1 MYLII
6 IIVLYNIKLK
16 LEGYLQQQRDGA
28 QLSDDQL
35 FAASKFNEVL
45 CTLDF
50 ARNLKK
56 QLTSLLTMTKQ
67 KKTNTEREKLPAK
80 VDGKIKEVLIFQVNL
95 LEFLDSF
102 YLYTHFE
109 LLIKHKIC
117 AIFF

>member
-1 MYLII
+1 MYLFI
-6 IIVLYNIKLK
+6 IIVLFNIKLK
-16 LEGYLQQQRDGA
+16 LEGYLQQQRNGA

-56 QLTSLLTMTKQ
+56 QLSSLLTMTKQ
-67 KKTNTEREKLPAK
+67 KKTNTEGEKLPVK

-95 LEFLDSF
+95 LEFLDF
-102 YLYTHFE
+102 VYLYTHLNY
-109 LLIKHKIC
+109 LLNIKYVL
-117 AIFF
+117 FF